1 MNFIKRGLLS
11 VVRKKG
17 KSIILFAVIF
27 VLGNLIAGA
36 ISIQQA
42 TKSVENTIKTKLGS
56 VATVEFDYESAD
68 KTGEFDF
75 SNMTFLSV
83 DQIKKIGEQPAVKY
97 YDYSTTAY
105 SSSKTV
111 KRYEVEDAAIMGGMN
126 QFQVKGIHYAPVLD
140 FAEGKGKIVDGRI
153 FNQEEID
160 KDQNV
165 AIISDKLAEK
175 NNLHVGD
182 TMVFQTEVYAAEFS
196 ENGQLEVTDTRD
208 FVLEIVGIFEQTAA
222 KKEDNKDNKKEKDVQ
237 KMFMD
242 TEYLNTIY
250 TSAGVVNAEND
261 FSSEAFL
268 KANPELSEKDV
279 PNDPM
284 YTPIYVLKSPED
296 IETFKTDIKDLMPKN
311 YIVKTTADEYDS
323 IAAPIKSMS
332 KLSSYVLIVSVI
344 AAVLI
349 IGLVVLLF
357 LRDRKHELGIYLS
370 LGERKGKVL
379 GQVMLEV
386 LIVSIVGITLS
397 VFSGNYLARGVSDTL
412 LQSQTEETST
422 NEQMFSSMGSY
433 ALQTDVTTEDVA
445 EAYQVKLDSNYVLL
459 FYGIGLGAIFLSTAI
474 PLIYIVRLNPKK
486 IMM

>member
-1 MNFIKRGLLS
+1 MNFIRRALLS
-11 VVRKKG
+11 VTRKKG

-42 TKSVENTIKTKLGS
+42 TRSVENTIKTKLGS
-56 VATVEFDYESAD
+56 IATIEFDYASVSQSSEMI
-68 KTGEFDF
+68 E
-75 SNMTFLSV
+75 FLSE
-83 DQIKKIGEQPAVKY
+83 DTIKEIGEQPAVKY
-97 YDYSTTAY
+97 YDYSDSTY
-105 SSSKTV
+105 SPSKTI
-111 KRYEVEDAAIMGGMN
+111 KRYELDENQVGGMAE
-126 QFQVKGIHYAPVLD
+126 FQVKGIHYAPIVD
-140 FAEGKGKIVDGRI
+140 FQEGKGKIVDGRI

-160 KDQNV
+160 KDANV

-182 TMVFQTEVYAAEFS
+182 TMVFQTEVFGGEPKEDGLPEITASKDY
-196 ENGQLEVTDTRD
+196 
-208 FVLEIVGIFEQTAA
+208 VLEIVGIFEQTEA
-222 KKEDNKDNKKEKDVQ
+222 KKADNKEKNMEKDHQ

-250 TSAGVVNAEND
+250 TSSGVVTAENN
-261 FSSEAFL
+261 FMSEEYS
-268 KANPELSEKDV
+268 KGNPEVAEDGLQ
-279 PNDPM
+279 NDPM
-284 YTPIYVLKSPED
+284 YTPVYVLKSPED
-296 IETFKTDIKDLMPKN
+296 IESFKEAIKDLLPEN

-332 KLSSYVLIVSVI
+332 KLSGYVLLVSVI

-412 LQSQTEETST
+412 IQSQTDTDSMEG
-422 NEQMFSSMGSY
+422 QIYSSQGSY
-433 ALQTDVTTEDVA
+433 SMQTDVTTEDVT
-445 EAYQVKLDSNYVLL
+445 EAYQVKLDANYILL
-459 FYGIGLGAIFLSTAI
+459 FYGVGLGAIILSTAI
-474 PLIYIVRLNPKK
+474 PLIYIVRLKPKK